1 MNMKKILISLFLFT
15 LLISCTTSN
24 VMSFSTQEGPRLFI
38 KPVILDGNYKVKT
51 DMNIPCD
58 DFKISGD
65 VVVNYSVFF
74 PAGNEPN
81 IKSAALVFDVNG
93 ETINVLNPVMM
104 FIESAGGKTQEARFT
119 SVLPA
124 ESMKKMC
131 ENAEFVSASLY
142 IKDKVIPLNVSKL
155 SKALRELSLNLL

>member
-1 MNMKKILISLFLFT
+1 MKKILISVFLILFLV
-15 LLISCTTSN
+15 SCATSN
-24 VMSFSTQEGPRLFI
+24 VMSFRTTEGLRLFI
-38 KPVILDGNYKVKT
+38 KPITLNGEYDVKA

-65 VVVNYSVFF
+65 VVVNYSIFF
-74 PAGNEPN
+74 PAGSEPN

-104 FIESAGGKTQEARFT
+104 FIEGAGGKTQEARFT

-131 ENAEFVSASLY
+131 ENAESVSASLY
-142 IKDKVIPLNVSKL
+142 IKDKVILLNVSKL

>member
-1 MNMKKILISLFLFT
+1 MHMKKLLISLFLFT

-38 KPVILDGNYKVKT
+38 KPLILDGDYKVKT

-65 VVVNYSVFF
+65 AIVNYSVFF

-81 IKSAALVFDVNG
+81 IKSAVLAFEVNG
-93 ETINVLNPVMM
+93 ETFKVLNPVMM
-104 FIESAGGKTQEARFT
+104 FIESAGGKTQEVRFT
-119 SVLPA
+119 SVLDA
-124 ESMKKMC
+124 ESMKVMC
-131 ENAEFVSASLY
+131 ENAESVSASLC
-142 IKDKVIPLNVSKL
+142 IKDKVIELNVSKL